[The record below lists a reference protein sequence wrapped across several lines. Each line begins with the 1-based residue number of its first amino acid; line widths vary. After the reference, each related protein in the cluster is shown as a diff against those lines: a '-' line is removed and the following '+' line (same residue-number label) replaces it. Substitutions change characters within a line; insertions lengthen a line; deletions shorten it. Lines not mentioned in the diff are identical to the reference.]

1 MPRRSPRRQA
11 FGCAAVRPG
20 MTLVELLV
28 VIAIIA
34 LLMALL
40 LPAMQGVRESARRA
54 SCGNNL
60 KQLAL
65 GCKSHEQSFQSL
77 PAGRKYDIWDTYTWT
92 QATLPH
98 VEQQAVYE
106 GYWTFPQTGFSQ
118 ATPGP
123 NGPIGNDQRLRDSRH
138 AHVPVF
144 YCPSDASPTAN
155 ETNTTSFG
163 FLRGNY
169 TGCVGSGDMY
179 GSPVDAT
186 TGPWGRGVFGVLP
199 GQSIDN
205 AGSFRTS
212 SGSLRDGASNTLMLS
227 ELIVP
232 DVPNPRWGGPMG
244 EIIYGNMGGALFSAA
259 TTPNTSVPDRVRG
272 PCPQRQGD
280 ARYPAPCVDMPA
292 GWWTPSGDGAYAA
305 ARSRHQGGV
314 TIALADGAVRFIDDA
329 IDLAVWRGLA
339 TQAGGETVMPP

>member
-1 MPRRSPRRQA
+1 
-11 FGCAAVRPG
+11 

-34 LLMALL
+34 LLVALL
-40 LPAMQGVRESARRA
+40 LPAVQGVRESARRV
-54 SCGNNL
+54 SCANNL

-65 GCKSHEQSFQSL
+65 GCLGHEQSLTTL
-77 PAGRKYDIWDTYTWT
+77 PFGRKYDIWDTYTWT

-98 VEQQAVYE
+98 VEQQGVYD
-106 GYWTFPQTGFSQ
+106 GYWTYPQTGFVP
-118 ATPGP
+118 AMPGP
-123 NGPIGNDQRLRDSRH
+123 NGPIGDEARLRASRH

-144 YCPSDASPTAN
+144 YCPSDTSPTPN
-155 ETNTTSFG
+155 ETTTGAYG

-179 GSPVDAT
+179 GNAVDAT
-186 TGPWGRGVFGVLP
+186 SGPWGKGIFAVLP
-199 GQSIDN
+199 RQSFDN
-205 AGSFRTS
+205 GGSFRTS

-280 ARYPAPCVDMPA
+280 ARYPAPCVDLPSGWWQPA
-292 GWWTPSGDGAYAA
+292 GEAAYAA
-305 ARSRHQGGV
+305 ARSRHRGGV
-314 TIALADGAVRFIDDA
+314 TIALADGAVRFIGDQV
-329 IDLAVWRGLA
+329 DLSLWRGIA
-339 TQAGGETVMPP
+339 TQAGGEPVVLP

>member
-1 MPRRSPRRQA
+1 MRHA
-11 FGCAAVRPG
+11 I
-20 MTLVELLV
+20 TLVELLV

-34 LLMALL
+34 LLVALL
-40 LPAMQGVRESARRA
+40 LPAVQGVRESARRV
-54 SCGNNL
+54 SCGNNI

-65 GCKSHEQSFQSL
+65 ACLGHEQSFRTL
-77 PAGRKYDIWDTYTWT
+77 PFGRKYDIWDTYTWT

-98 VEQQAVYE
+98 VEQQTVYD
-106 GYWTFPQTGFSQ
+106 GYWTYPQIGFTQ

-123 NGPIGNDQRLRDSRH
+123 NGPIGDEARLRAARH

-155 ETNTTSFG
+155 ETNTGAFG

-179 GSPVDAT
+179 GNPVDAT
-186 TGPWGRGVFGVLP
+186 SGPWGRGIFAVLP
-199 GQSIDN
+199 GQSAD
-205 AGSFRTS
+205 AGGSLQSS
-212 SGSLRDGASNTLMLS
+212 SGSIRDGASNTLMLS

-232 DVPNPRWGGPMG
+232 NIPNPTWGGPMG

-280 ARYPAPCVDMPA
+280 SRYPAPCVDMPS
-292 GWWTPSGDGAYAA
+292 GWWQPAGEGAYAA

-314 TIALADGAVRFIDDA
+314 TIALGDGSVRFIDDQ
-329 IDLAVWRGLA
+329 IDLSLWRSLA
-339 TQAGGETVMPP
+339 TRAGGEPVTLP